1 MDFGDSLIHQ
11 IFRQL
16 SYRYLLTDSLT
27 AINIKNFVSL
37 QQQSHAWRYDW
48 VRLKIGNRKKR
59 QGETWEIP
67 KETKETIRGTWENVW
82 GNRGI
87 M

>member
-37 QQQSHAWRYDW
+37 QQQRHA
-48 VRLKIGNRKKR
+48 
-59 QGETWEIP
+59 
-67 KETKETIRGTWENVW
+67 
-82 GNRGI
+82 
-87 M
+87 